1 MRFYNLTVALINGMD
16 KYKTMSEL
24 PLIFAALS
32 EPTRFAIVERLMAEG
47 ELPAGAFLDDFDISA
62 PAISRHLNVL
72 SNAGLVTKRVNRQ
85 QRLYSARPE
94 TIGVVSAW
102 AMGHREFWENSLKR
116 LELALQQE
124 MERK

>member
-1 MRFYNLTVALINGMD
+1 MD
-16 KYKTMSEL
+16 KYKPMSEL

-47 ELPAGAFLDDFDISA
+47 ELPAGAFLDDFNISA